1 MLKFPLS
8 IVSQQMENRRIVV
21 WHLLT
26 VALNLL
32 KFYVL
37 GDMYLDFIL
46 QGRRQTDSELAV
58 LTWAASHL

>member
-46 QGRRQTDSELAV
+46 QGRRQTDSELAI